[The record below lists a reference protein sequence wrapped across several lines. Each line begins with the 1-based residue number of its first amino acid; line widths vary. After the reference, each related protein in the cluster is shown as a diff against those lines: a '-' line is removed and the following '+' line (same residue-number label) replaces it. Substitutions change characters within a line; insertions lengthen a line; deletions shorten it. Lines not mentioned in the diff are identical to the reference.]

1 MSISLVTRMKIFL
14 GGYKLAKKQRTLKTY
29 SDMVKSIED
38 GTANK
43 PIEEKDAKGLVDY
56 LQKMELKAARKQ
68 LATAKAMA
76 KMPYDWGLDE
86 EKYYRACLNA
96 AKKNGLDSRE
106 YEKARDAYK
115 KYADGIAGNF
125 RETRTKIAE
134 NMKTIDSKLKE
145 AGAYALLAFDVASRL
160 STLSGATHGAAGP
173 VASEVFRCSRVM
185 FDVGRITNG
194 MKSSF
199 KKMKQ
204 NSKTAFNEV
213 DDIELYHKNLAVETW
228 DGTLDKQIAKK
239 LGLKT

>member
-1 MSISLVTRMKIFL
+1 
-14 GGYKLAKKQRTLKTY
+14 
-29 SDMVKSIED
+29 
-38 GTANK
+38 
-43 PIEEKDAKGLVDY
+43 
-56 LQKMELKAARKQ
+56 
-68 LATAKAMA
+68 
-76 KMPYDWGLDE
+76 
-86 EKYYRACLNA
+86 
-96 AKKNGLDSRE
+96 
-106 YEKARDAYK
+106 
-115 KYADGIAGNF
+115 
-125 RETRTKIAE
+125 
-134 NMKTIDSKLKE
+134 MKTIDSKLKE